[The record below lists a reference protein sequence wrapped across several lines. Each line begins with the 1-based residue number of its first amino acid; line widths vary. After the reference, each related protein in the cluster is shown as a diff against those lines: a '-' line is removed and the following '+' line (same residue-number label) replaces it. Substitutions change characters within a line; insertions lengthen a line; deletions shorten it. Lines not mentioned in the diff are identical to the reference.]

1 MNAEGKKWLEAKLAA
16 IEALESYAPEKT
28 IASVAK
34 DYGLS
39 PAAIVKLNFNE
50 NMYIPRG
57 KIAALLREVAEE
69 CDLRLYPQEEEEQLR
84 EAIAKYL
91 RLQPEYV
98 AVGNSSDEVMDR
110 VTRLFLGKGDVALT
124 FTPTFSVFRYC
135 VQYNGAEYAAVPL
148 QKDFRLDVEGLRAAF
163 TSKTKL
169 LYLCSPN
176 NPTGNQFASAEI
188 EALIE
193 DFPGLVMIDEAYG
206 EFAEYSVVPLVER
219 YENLVVL
226 RTFSKAF
233 GLAGL
238 RLGYAVAN
246 PALARAVNK
255 IPAPYAINVASLTM
269 GRKLLENVGMVQ
281 AAVAALKAERGK
293 LISKLNEIR
302 GVEAFDSQANF
313 VLFNTRRS
321 CDAVYVDLLK
331 KGVIIKKLGKLLDY
345 PNCLRATVG
354 LPEMNVKLLNA
365 LKESL
370 GEMHEERGS
379 V

>member
-1 MNAEGKKWLEAKLAA
+1 MNVKCKKWLEDKLAK

-28 IASVAK
+28 IESVAK
-34 DYGLS
+34 EYALS
-39 PAAIVKLNFNE
+39 PADIIKLNFNE
-50 NMYIPRG
+50 NLYISRE
-57 KIAALLREVAEE
+57 KIAAFLKEVADE

-91 RLQPEYV
+91 QLQPECI

-110 VTRLFLGKGDVALT
+110 VTRLFLEKGVVAVT

-135 VQYNGAEYAAVPL
+135 VRYNGAEYVAVPL
-148 QKDFRLDVEGLRAAF
+148 QKDFRLDVDGLRAAF
-163 TSKTKL
+163 TTETRM

-176 NPTGNQFASAEI
+176 NPTGNQFALEEI

-206 EFAEYSVVPLVER
+206 EYADYSVIPLIDK

-246 PALARAVNK
+246 PALTKAINK
-255 IPAPYAINVASLTM
+255 IPAPYAINIVSLTM
-269 GRKLLENVGMVQ
+269 GRKLLENIGIVQ
-281 AAVAALKAERGK
+281 RAVAALKDERRK
-293 LISKLNEIR
+293 LISRLNEIR

-313 VLFNTRRS
+313 VLLNTS
-321 CDAVYVDLLK
+321 KPYGNVYVDLLRR
-331 KGVIIKKLGKLLDY
+331 GIIVKKLGRLLTY
-345 PNCLRATVG
+345 ENCLRVTVG

-365 LKESL
+365 LKECL
-370 GEMHEERGS
+370 GES